1 MKAKILN
8 SSVKDGKIIMINVAE
23 SDLKQAVEMLQRAGF
38 EVDEA
43 YKHRHD
49 I

>member
-8 SSVKDGKIIMINVAE
+8 GIGEGKVIKIDIQE
-23 SDLKQAVEMLQRAGF
+23 SELKPALEMLQKAGF